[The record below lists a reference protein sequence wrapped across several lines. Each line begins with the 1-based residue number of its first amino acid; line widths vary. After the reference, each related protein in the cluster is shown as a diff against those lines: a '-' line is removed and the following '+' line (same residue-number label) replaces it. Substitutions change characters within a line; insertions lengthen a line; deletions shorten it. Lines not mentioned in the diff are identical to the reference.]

1 MGLSKIWK
9 ASISVTPYSSWTILL
24 HSVCQSFSH
33 QHFFFPF
40 KHWIVKRQI
49 YIYIYIGKNTGV
61 GSYSLLQG
69 IFPIQGSS
77 PGLLHCRQI
86 LYHLSHQGSLY
97 IVVKSKESESCSV
110 QFSRSFVSDSLRPHG
125 LQHSRPPHSSPTPG
139 VYSNSCPLSRW
150 CHVQLFATPWTVACQ
165 APLSMQFSRPEYC
178 SG

>member
-9 ASISVTPYSSWTILL
+9 ASISVTPYSSWTILV
-24 HSVCQSFSH
+24 HSVCQSFRH
-33 QHFFFPF
+33 QHFFS
-40 KHWIVKRQI
+40 IQALDSEEAD
-49 YIYIYIGKNTGV
+49 IYIYIGKNTGV

-69 IFPIQGSS
+69 IFPIQGSN

-110 QFSRSFVSDSLRPHG
+110 QFSCSFVSDSLRPHG

-150 CHVQLFATPWTVACQ
+150 CHVQLFATPWTVDCQ